1 MLSTE
6 ARNYSVP
13 QLEINA
19 NDVRCSH
26 GSTTG
31 PVDAEQL
38 FFLKSRGIR
47 EEQAEKMLVTAF
59 LEDVLTR
66 VPLKSVVAYI
76 EGIIAEKVGAA

>member
-1 MLSTE
+1 M
-6 ARNYSVP
+6 P

-19 NDVRCSH
+19 NDVRCIH

-31 PVDAEQL
+31 PVDQEQL
-38 FFLKSRGIR
+38 FFLRSRGISR
-47 EEQAEKMLVTAF
+47 ELAEKMLVTAF

-66 VPLKSVVAYI
+66 VPLKSVVGYI

>member
-1 MLSTE
+1 
-6 ARNYSVP
+6 
-13 QLEINA
+13 
-19 NDVRCSH
+19 
-26 GSTTG
+26 
-31 PVDAEQL
+31 VDAEQL